1 MSKLSETASIYHSTL
16 VKYVEDN
23 PEGLKCQYERG
34 PHPSKFNKDD
44 TVVCHKH
51 ADKKY
56 WQHCEN
62 EEVVDAFTSEAS
74 GGWIIIQAA
83 GWGEQ
88 AVISLTQWSSKTE
101 AESTNGAT
109 PLEELLDELP
119 EETAA
124 AVKSGHDRY
133 FLDSLL
139 QANEIIK
146 QYEEIAGEEL
156 TENVRTL
163 ATNIR
168 MQ

>member
-44 TVVCHKH
+44 TVVCLKH
-51 ADKKY
+51 EDKTY
-56 WQHCEN
+56 WLKCEN

-74 GGWIIIQAA
+74 GGWIMIQAA

-88 AVISLTQWSSKTE
+88 AVISLTATKGSE
-101 AESTNGAT
+101 PTNGAV

-124 AVKSGHDRY
+124 AVKSGHDGY

-139 QANEIIK
+139 QANKIIK

>member
-1 MSKLSETASIYHSTL
+1 M
-16 VKYVEDN
+16 
-23 PEGLKCQYERG
+23 
-34 PHPSKFNKDD
+34 
-44 TVVCHKH
+44 
-51 ADKKY
+51 
-56 WQHCEN
+56 
-62 EEVVDAFTSEAS
+62 
-74 GGWIIIQAA
+74 IQAA

-88 AVISLTQWSSKTE
+88 AVISLTATKGSE
-101 AESTNGAT
+101 PTNGAV